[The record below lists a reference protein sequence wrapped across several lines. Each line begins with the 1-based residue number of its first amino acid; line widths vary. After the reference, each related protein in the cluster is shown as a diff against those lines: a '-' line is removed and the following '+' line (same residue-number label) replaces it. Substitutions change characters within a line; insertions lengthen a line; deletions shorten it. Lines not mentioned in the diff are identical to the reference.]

1 MATKALAY
9 PIKVGLIGHGAIG
22 SVVANAV
29 MNSTHGLDKTRIKLI
44 AILTKNPRSEETIVN
59 FSNNNILLTTNPEDF
74 FSTEFD
80 VCVEAAGQPAVREHG
95 EQCLLSGRNFLCTSI
110 GALTNNT
117 LLQKLTN
124 AAINGN
130 SQLQLASGA
139 MPALDWMGASALE
152 SGSTVIATQTKP
164 PESWKNARFKPN
176 STEQLEDVHD
186 YDSITKPEIVFDGPA
201 REAASYYPKNSNI
214 LAMLALTT
222 SGLDN
227 TNVRMVADPI
237 DKSMRQCIEYNGSA
251 GKIKL
256 NVWGKKSPTNPK
268 TSQVVP
274 LAVIKALKNMS
285 SPIAFGL

>member
-1 MATKALAY
+1 M
-9 PIKVGLIGHGAIG
+9 
-22 SVVANAV
+22 
-29 MNSTHGLDKTRIKLI
+29 
-44 AILTKNPRSEETIVN
+44 
-59 FSNNNILLTTNPEDF
+59 LTTNPEDF
-74 FSTEFD
+74 FSAEFD

-186 YDSITKPEIVFDGPA
+186 YDSITKPEIVSMGQL
-201 REAASYYPKNSNI
+201 AASYYLKILI

-227 TNVRMVADPI
+227 TNVRMMIQLISLASI
-237 DKSMRQCIEYNGSA
+237 YEYNGS
-251 GKIKL
+251 L
-256 NVWGKKSPTNPK
+256 VNWSMFGKKSQQ
-268 TSQVVP
+268 S
-274 LAVIKALKNMS
+274 KNKSS
-285 SPIAFGL
+285 SPTCCNKIEKYE